1 MPFLIMRKVKY
12 LMKILKVSIYSPDK
26 KLLREVNF
34 KENGLSVI
42 YGDVEK
48 PKSESETSN
57 SIGKTILLKIINV
70 VYGAKNS
77 GKDTIKGL
85 DKYIVN
91 ATVKNNDIKYEVELT
106 IGDSRGYYINGMKY
120 NLAKYKEILKIN
132 RSYFNKQT
140 MLEKRK
146 GLLSNI
152 AKKANK
158 DDISVVLKLL
168 YLDDIEN
175 IFIKIKKK
183 QDEIELINKYNKSF
197 KEDATEL
204 EKEKFSNEMK
214 RKQIDE
220 ELRIINERIK
230 TLKVSENISEISQKR
245 ASLDE
250 KIKRQNEKLKLNNI
264 KISNYEQV
272 IRDSHE
278 KNISLSDVEKIY
290 SVAKVEIPELLKKE
304 LSEIEKFYQELFD
317 DKNSIYAKQILE
329 LKDKNEKILKE
340 LVEEKRR
347 LDELSEVI
355 SENDA
360 VREAIKIY
368 DLKTKEKINIESK
381 NSEIDAQ
388 LSQVNS
394 SKDLKIQINTL
405 LNELDQLFG
414 EKNAKINL
422 YREFV
427 YNLVTKIYGEDRNPY
442 LNIGPTESKQ
452 KYKAMPI
459 SIDLSFDGDTGEGL
473 TSAKYLI
480 FDFLIMNYTKYVDFL
495 IEDSSCFESIDRR
508 QIVNLIL
515 EGKKISHL
523 TNKQFIISLNKY
535 LLDDNDIIK
544 DDIVISL
551 SENDTL
557 LNIKF

>member
-1 MPFLIMRKVKY
+1 M
-12 LMKILKVSIYSPDK
+12 
-26 KLLREVNF
+26 NF
-34 KENGLSVI
+34 
-42 YGDVEK
+42 
-48 PKSESETSN
+48 
-57 SIGKTILLKIINV
+57 
-70 VYGAKNS
+70 AR
-77 GKDTIKGL
+77 
-85 DKYIVN
+85 IV
-91 ATVKNNDIKYEVELT
+91 A
-106 IGDSRGYYINGMKY
+106 M
-120 NLAKYKEILKIN
+120 
-132 RSYFNKQT
+132 
-140 MLEKRK
+140 
-146 GLLSNI
+146 
-152 AKKANK
+152 
-158 DDISVVLKLL
+158 
-168 YLDDIEN
+168 
-175 IFIKIKKK
+175 
-183 QDEIELINKYNKSF
+183 
-197 KEDATEL
+197 
-204 EKEKFSNEMK
+204 
-214 RKQIDE
+214 
-220 ELRIINERIK
+220 
-230 TLKVSENISEISQKR
+230 
-245 ASLDE
+245 
-250 KIKRQNEKLKLNNI
+250 
-264 KISNYEQV
+264 
-272 IRDSHE
+272 
-278 KNISLSDVEKIY
+278 SDVILRGHILNWFWRDRVTRRAVRSDVISRVIPRYFKRY
-290 SVAKVEIPELLKKE
+290 LPAAAAVVEQPVVK
-304 LSEIEKFYQELFD
+304 D
-317 DKNSIYAKQILE
+317 
-329 LKDKNEKILKE
+329 DKNEKILKE

-355 SENDA
+355 SENDD

-381 NSEIDAQ
+381 ISEIDAQ

>member
-1 MPFLIMRKVKY
+1 
-12 LMKILKVSIYSPDK
+12 MKILKVSIYSPDK

-132 RSYFNKQT
+132 RSYFSKQT

-230 TLKVSENISEISQKR
+230 TLKVSENISEISQTR

-381 NSEIDAQ
+381 ISEIDAQ

>member
-1 MPFLIMRKVKY
+1 
-12 LMKILKVSIYSPDK
+12 MKILKVSIYSPDK

-34 KENGLSVI
+34 KESGLSVI

-132 RSYFNKQT
+132 RSYFSKQT

-230 TLKVSENISEISQKR
+230 TLKVSENISEISQTR

-272 IRDSHE
+272 IIEKHK

-381 NSEIDAQ
+381 ISEIDAQ

>member
-1 MPFLIMRKVKY
+1 MRKVKY

-230 TLKVSENISEISQKR
+230 TLKVSENISEISQKG

-381 NSEIDAQ
+381 ISEIDAQ

-427 YNLVTKIYGEDRNPY
+427 YNIVTKIYGEDRNPY

>member
-1 MPFLIMRKVKY
+1 MRKVKY

-85 DKYIVN
+85 DKYMVN

-381 NSEIDAQ
+381 ISEIDAQ

>member
-1 MPFLIMRKVKY
+1 
-12 LMKILKVSIYSPDK
+12 MKILKVSIYSPDK

>member
-1 MPFLIMRKVKY
+1 
-12 LMKILKVSIYSPDK
+12 MKILKVSIYSPDK

-34 KENGLSVI
+34 KESGLSVI

-85 DKYIVN
+85 DKYIIN

-132 RSYFNKQT
+132 RSYFSKQT

-230 TLKVSENISEISQKR
+230 TLKVSENISEISQTR

-381 NSEIDAQ
+381 ISEIDAQ

>member
-1 MPFLIMRKVKY
+1 
-12 LMKILKVSIYSPDK
+12 MKILKVSIYSPDK

-85 DKYIVN
+85 DKYMVN

-381 NSEIDAQ
+381 ISEIDAQ

>member
-1 MPFLIMRKVKY
+1 MRKVKY

-381 NSEIDAQ
+381 ISEIDAQ

>member
-1 MPFLIMRKVKY
+1 
-12 LMKILKVSIYSPDK
+12 MKILKVSIYSPDK

-381 NSEIDAQ
+381 ISEIDAQ

>member
-1 MPFLIMRKVKY
+1 
-12 LMKILKVSIYSPDK
+12 MKILKVSIYSPDK

-132 RSYFNKQT
+132 RSYFSKQT

-230 TLKVSENISEISQKR
+230 TLKVSENISEISQTR

-381 NSEIDAQ
+381 ISEIDAQ

-459 SIDLSFDGDTGEGL
+459 SIDLSFDGDMGEGL

>member
-1 MPFLIMRKVKY
+1 
-12 LMKILKVSIYSPDK
+12 MKILKVSIYSPDK

-85 DKYIVN
+85 DQYIVN

-132 RSYFNKQT
+132 RSYFSKQT

-230 TLKVSENISEISQKR
+230 TLKVSENISEISQTR

-381 NSEIDAQ
+381 ISEIDAQ

>member
-1 MPFLIMRKVKY
+1 
-12 LMKILKVSIYSPDK
+12 MKILKVSIYSPDK

-91 ATVKNNDIKYEVELT
+91 ATVKNNDTKYEVELT

-132 RSYFNKQT
+132 RSYFSKQT

-381 NSEIDAQ
+381 ISEIDAQ

>member
-1 MPFLIMRKVKY
+1 
-12 LMKILKVSIYSPDK
+12 MKILKVSIYSPDK

-34 KENGLSVI
+34 KESGLSVI

-132 RSYFNKQT
+132 RSYFSKQT

-230 TLKVSENISEISQKR
+230 TLKVSENISEISQTR

-381 NSEIDAQ
+381 ISEIDAQ